1 MLLACTA
8 CKAHGASGLTPRKA
22 SSSEDLPSDCPPI
35 ATISG
40 MGKLSPMATDV
51 DCRRLDEVE
60 CGHSR
65 WSEVVWSRLQA
76 LLELHLYAS

>member
-1 MLLACTA
+1 MPLD
-8 CKAHGASGLTPRKA
+8 SLTPRKA

-51 DCRRLDEVE
+51 DCRRLDDDEE
-60 CGHSR
+60 CGHK
-65 WSEVVWSRLQA
+65 WSEVQVVWSTLQA